1 MRNKNFF
8 AIVCCFLPLC
18 AHAEVLDKLPQIQ
31 DMWLYAA
38 LGFLFAGVALR
49 IHWALFVLAL
59 VYPALWFVSL
69 LMEVHSFD
77 LGPAIVVEAGQ
88 SYSMNAY
95 AAAIIW
101 LLGVVGLFVWKK
113 IGKFAKGTTSS
124 YKS

>member
-1 MRNKNFF
+1 MQF
-8 AIVCCFLPLC
+8 P
-18 AHAEVLDKLPQIQ
+18 
-31 DMWLYAA
+31 
-38 LGFLFAGVALR
+38 
-49 IHWALFVLAL
+49 
-59 VYPALWFVSL
+59 VYPEVSKRMTSHRFQTAPVYLSSGVKLFKSTEPL
-69 LMEVHSFD
+69 LSFD

-101 LLGVVGLFVWKK
+101 LLGVIGLFVWKK

>member
-77 LGPAIVVEAGQ
+77 LGPAIVAEAGQ
-88 SYSMNAY
+88 SYSINAH
-95 AAAIIW
+95 AAAIVW
-101 LLGVVGLFVWKK
+101 LLGVVGLVVWKRR
-113 IGKFAKGTTSS
+113 GKLFRTSMS
-124 YKS
+124 A

>member
-59 VYPALWFVSL
+59 VYPALWFVSM

-77 LGPAIVVEAGQ
+77 LGPAIVAEAGQ
-88 SYSMNAY
+88 SYSINAH
-95 AAAIIW
+95 AAAIVW
-101 LLGVVGLFVWKK
+101 LLGVVGLVVWKRR
-113 IGKFAKGTTSS
+113 GKLFRTSMS
-124 YKS
+124 A